1 MSNKDYLKDI
11 SDIKN
16 LMNRSSRFISLS
28 GLSGIL
34 AGVYALIGAYLAN
47 GIITKIQMETHPIKR
62 FLIGYDSIGTLLII
76 ALTVIVLSVLTAIY
90 LTYRKTK
97 KQHENIWDIS
107 SKRLIINFLIPLLT
121 GGIFCIVLIDKEY
134 FELIASATLIF
145 YGLALINASKYS
157 IGDIQ
162 YLGFIEV
169 VLGLICAMLP
179 RYWFW
184 LWVIGFGIMHIIYGT
199 YMHFKYDKQ

>member
-1 MSNKDYLKDI
+1 MNNKDYLKDI

-76 ALTVIVLSVLTAIY
+76 AFTVIVLSVL
-90 LTYRKTK
+90 KD
-97 KQHENIWDIS
+97 N
-107 SKRLIINFLIPLLT
+107 
-121 GGIFCIVLIDKEY
+121 
-134 FELIASATLIF
+134 LIF
-145 YGLALINASKYS
+145 YFFLQQMQRYM
-157 IGDIQ
+157 
-162 YLGFIEV
+162 
-169 VLGLICAMLP
+169 VLHL
-179 RYWFW
+179 
-184 LWVIGFGIMHIIYGT
+184 
-199 YMHFKYDKQ
+199 

>member
-1 MSNKDYLKDI
+1 MNNKDYLKDI

-76 ALTVIVLSVLTAIY
+76 AFTVIVLSVLTAIY

-107 SKRLIINFLIPLLT
+107 SKRLIINFLIPILT

-134 FELIASATLIF
+134 FDLIASSTLIF
-145 YGLALINASKYS
+145 YGLSLINASKYS

-169 VLGLICAMLP
+169 VLGLICAMFP
-179 RYWFW
+179 GYGFW

>member
-1 MSNKDYLKDI
+1 MNNKDYLKDI

-76 ALTVIVLSVLTAIY
+76 AFTVIVLSVLTAIY

-134 FELIASATLIF
+134 FDLIASSTLIF
-145 YGLALINASKYS
+145 YGLSLINASKYS

-169 VLGLICAMLP
+169 VLGLICAMFP
-179 RYWFW
+179 GYGFW